1 MWSQGNWMDLELE
14 DRDWWLDNNHDEV
27 REDNMRSINFETS
40 KINIPNFCWQRGLKV
55 ELCQKLDGF

>member
-1 MWSQGNWMDLELE
+1 MDLELE
-14 DRDWWLDNNHDEV
+14 DRDWWLDNDHDEI

-55 ELCQKLDGF
+55 ELGQKLDGF